1 MTHLVELPFSA
12 QEYRDRVSRFR
23 EKMRAGNVDVAL
35 VTGPENQYYLT
46 GLRTGTVQYFMTLV
60 VPVDGEGLWVVRRTE
75 LSNVESLKTVSW
87 VKHGVGV
94 TDGESSVQ
102 VLCRHTSRAGVRTIE
117 NRRRPTELFFS
128 GACRHTEFQL
138 GLEQELSK
146 ATLVDASG
154 WVEAGRAVK
163 SDAELSELRTAG
175 VITATALS
183 RGIDSLVEGITDRQ
197 IGATLTSSAIEAGSE
212 SMSAGPYVTV
222 GERTF
227 MAHSSWVG
235 QSIGRGDIVNTEMAA
250 RVNGYN
256 APCFRVSV
264 IGQPSQS
271 LQRFHAASEQGLH
284 AGLEGI
290 RGGMTSEAADR
301 VVRDAIDATG
311 LGEYFVVR
319 AAYGIGLGFAP
330 AWSEDHVMSIRPG
343 DQRVLLPGMCFHLV
357 PALYKAGF
365 GAVCCSMPVVV
376 TESGLEPLLDHKPRL
391 YVVS

>member
-102 VLCRHTSRAGVRTIE
+102 VLADTLREQGFEQSRIGVD
-117 NRRRPTELFFS
+117 RRSYFF
-128 GACRHTEFQL
+128 HTEFQL